1 MNLPT
6 RPKTRLTVAI
16 VAALVVAPAPAALAA
31 TPAGDEYVLEN
42 PGVHQIETGPVT
54 TTAGSGSGGDGIQRG
69 VVGETDTP
77 ATPLGALGDTLTA
90 TPASIVAWLLA
101 LLAAAALVAIVRRP
115 VARGSR

>member
-31 TPAGDEYVLEN
+31 APAGDEYVLEI
-42 PGVHQIETGPVT
+42 PGVRQADAAVT